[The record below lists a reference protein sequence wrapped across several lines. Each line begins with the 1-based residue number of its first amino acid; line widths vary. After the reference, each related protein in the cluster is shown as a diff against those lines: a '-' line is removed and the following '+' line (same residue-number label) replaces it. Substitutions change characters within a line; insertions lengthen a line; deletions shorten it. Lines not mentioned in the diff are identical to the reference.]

1 MFFTRQNVRARKIG
15 RVSEV
20 LRALGRPIG
29 IGRVICLD
37 PAIFKN
43 VLSQFIPNRP
53 PKHVIISTNRKIKSL
68 ESFSLGHGNKSIPL
82 SVKTNEK
89 VKQKLRC
96 FFNKL
101 YYASQK

>member
-15 RVSEV
+15 RASEV
-20 LRALGRPIG
+20 LRA
-29 IGRVICLD
+29 VYLD
-37 PAIFKN
+37 LAIFKN
-43 VLSQFIPNRP
+43 VLSQFIPNHP

-68 ESFSLGHGNKSIPL
+68 GSFSLGHGNKSIPL
-82 SVKTNEK
+82 SVKTKEK

-101 YYASQK
+101 YYASQKLCYFDKGH